1 MQNASL
7 AGEACYREC
16 VWQRAP
22 RPAKAPALVAISPAP
37 AYAEPMAKPRK
48 KTSKGRKAAAPRVNK
63 SAWIRAQ
70 SSKLSAQE
78 VVSKAKAKGIK
89 LSRAQVYT
97 ARSTGKAAG
106 SAAGTHEPKVAAEAT
121 SNRDLRHE
129 FIMIAARLGTEE
141 AQRLLDRLVDV
152 QTPMP

>member
-1 MQNASL
+1 L
-7 AGEACYREC
+7 DPRWPYR
-16 VWQRAP
+16 QSDH
-22 RPAKAPALVAISPAP
+22 ALVAISPAL

-48 KTSKGRKAAAPRVNK
+48 KSSKVRKAAAPRVNK
-63 SAWIRAQ
+63 SAWIRGQ
-70 SSKLSAQE
+70 SSKLSAQD

-89 LSRAQVYT
+89 LSLAQVYT
-97 ARSTGKAAG
+97 ARSTGKKSASA
-106 SAAGTHEPKVAAEAT
+106 SAAPAPKAAAEP
-121 SNRDLRHE
+121 SSSQDLRHQ